1 VRRFL
6 LCSSKW
12 DHGFK
17 PGVLLLAGATNGL
30 AMWITI
36 VVALSS
42 SAVLFVSVGTC
53 IYVLH
58 HRTGRE
64 DGNILLDFEGIATS
78 EVQAHTVTLCSDPV
92 C

>member
-1 VRRFL
+1 
-6 LCSSKW
+6 
-12 DHGFK
+12 
-17 PGVLLLAGATNGL
+17 
-30 AMWITI
+30 MWITI

-78 EVQAHTVTLCSDPV
+78 EVQAHTVALCSDPV

>member
-1 VRRFL
+1 ML
-6 LCSSKW
+6 
-12 DHGFK
+12 FK
-17 PGVLLLAGATNGL
+17 VGVLLLAGATNGL

-64 DGNILLDFEGIATS
+64 DGNVLLDFEGIATS
-78 EVQAHTVTLCSDPV
+78 EVQAHTVALCSDPV